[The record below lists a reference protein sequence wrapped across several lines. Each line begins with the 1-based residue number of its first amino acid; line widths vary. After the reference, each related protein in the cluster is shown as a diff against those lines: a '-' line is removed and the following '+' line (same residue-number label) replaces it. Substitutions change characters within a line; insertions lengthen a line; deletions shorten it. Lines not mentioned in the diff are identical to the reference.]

1 AKQTFKMS
9 TVLESMQEPRSVT
22 PGQKRVRDEETAAGT
37 GPDKKWPGWP
47 GESVF
52 RLLITSQKVGG
63 IIGRKGEFV
72 KKMCEETKSRIK
84 ILDGVPGIPD
94 RVVMVSAKDEPEA
107 PISPAMDGVLKVH
120 KRILEG
126 IDAITDAG
134 RAQQGAGGSIS
145 TRMLLPGTQSGSL
158 IGKQGS
164 TIKSIQEDSGANV
177 RVLGPDDVPLC
188 ALPEDKVVEIQG
200 EPGSVH
206 KAIEQIVSHL
216 RKFLVDRTVLPLY
229 ESNMSMAKPPQMEQN
244 MPQQHW
250 NHNHNTTLPSSGG
263 SLGNNSH
270 YTPIAPQRD
279 SYYPPSDLPPADTR
293 SQHGLNMYGRDPALS
308 SHSVSNPQPAPV
320 ITQVT
325 QQMQIPLSYADAVI
339 GTAGSN
345 ISYCRRAS
353 GAIITVQ
360 ETRGVPGEMTVE
372 IHGTATQVQTAQQ
385 LIQNFMAEASGPPTD
400 AYNSVD
406 TGYNSYPSQSS
417 MYASPR
423 SNTGHTGHSTGGYGA
438 NSGLAGPTGGYGPSA
453 GLSGPTGGYG
463 PSTGHAGPT
472 GGYGPSTG
480 HSGPGGGYGPST
492 GHSGPGGGY
501 GPSSGH
507 TGHSTGGYGSHYS
520 SYRY

>member
-1 AKQTFKMS
+1 MS
-9 TVLESMQEPRSVT
+9 TALESMQEPRNIT
-22 PGQKRVRDEETAAGT
+22 PGQKRGRDEETAAGT
-37 GPDKKWPGWP
+37 GPDKRWPGWP

-94 RVVMVSAKDEPEA
+94 RVVMISAKDEPDA
-107 PISPAMDGVLKVH
+107 AISPAMDGVLKVH
-120 KRILEG
+120 KRIIEG
-126 IDAITDAG
+126 IDGMADSG
-134 RAQQGAGGSIS
+134 RAQQGVGGSIS

-164 TIKSIQEDSGANV
+164 TIKSIQEGSGASV
-177 RVLGPDDVPLC
+177 RVLGPEDVPIC

-244 MPQQHW
+244 MPQQPWSHS
-250 NHNHNTTLPSSGG
+250 HNSTLPSGG
-263 SLGNNSH
+263 GGLGNNSH

-308 SHSVSNPQPAPV
+308 SHSAANPQPAPV

-385 LIQNFMAEASGPPTD
+385 LIQNFMAEASGPPAD
-400 AYNSVD
+400 AYNTVD

-417 MYASPR
+417 MYTSPR
-423 SNTGHTGHSTGGYGA
+423 QNTGHAGHSSGGYGPS
-438 NSGLAGPTGGYGPSA
+438 SGTTGGYGPSA
-453 GLSGPTGGYG
+453 GHS
-463 PSTGHAGPT
+463 GPT

-480 HSGPGGGYGPST
+480 HSGPAGGYGPSA
-492 GHSGPGGGY
+492 GHSGPTGGY
-501 GPSSGH
+501 GPNS
-507 TGHSTGGYGSHYS
+507 GHSTGGYGSHYS